1 MSHIS
6 ALQFR
11 VSSPQT
17 YKSKHLFGNFI
28 LQHKLVYN
36 LLLDLGLNIVFDSI
50 SLYDLQSASCRFIAT
65 KLSVNET
72 KVCF

>member
-17 YKSKHLFGNFI
+17 YKSKHLFGNFM
-28 LQHKLVYN
+28 LQHKLVHK
-36 LLLDLGLNIVFDSI
+36 LFQCTAVKEKGVLSILDLFLES
-50 SLYDLQSASCRFIAT
+50 
-65 KLSVNET
+65 
-72 KVCF
+72 